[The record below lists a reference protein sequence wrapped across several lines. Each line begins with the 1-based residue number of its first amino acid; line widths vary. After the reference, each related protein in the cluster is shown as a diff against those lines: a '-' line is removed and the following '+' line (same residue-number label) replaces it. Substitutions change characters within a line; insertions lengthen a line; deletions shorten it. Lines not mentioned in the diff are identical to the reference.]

1 METHAQPPPG
11 IIIRDL
17 TTYDEFLQLRTIQQV
32 CWQLAPGEGLYPP
45 LLSTASRSG
54 GTVLGAFD
62 GERMVAFL
70 FGFLG
75 LHEGRRLKLCS
86 QTMGVLPAYRK
97 RGVAAALKWAQ
108 RGRMLALGIDLITW
122 TYDPLEAAS
131 ARLNLHTLGAGV
143 RTYQRNLYGEGLGVL
158 NQGLPSDRLIAEW
171 WIERPHVHELA
182 AGRAVAAGQL
192 VGPVLNVCQGA
203 GSQRRI
209 ASLHLADLAPVVHAE
224 IPADFQ
230 AMKRAD
236 LSLAT
241 DWRAQMRQLFES
253 CFARGYQAVDVLR
266 ITQDNEARVFYT
278 LHAADTA

>member
-1 METHAQPPPG
+1 
-11 IIIRDL
+11 
-17 TTYDEFLQLRTIQQV
+17 
-32 CWQLAPGEGLYPP
+32 
-45 LLSTASRSG
+45 
-54 GTVLGAFD
+54 
-62 GERMVAFL
+62 MVAFL

-122 TYDPLEAAS
+122 TYDPWKRP
-131 ARLNLHTLGAGV
+131 ARLNLHTLGAGAHLPAQPV
-143 RTYQRNLYGEGLGVL
+143 RRGSGVL

-182 AGRAVAAGQL
+182 AGRAVAAGRL

-230 AMKRAD
+230 AMKRGPESGD
-236 LSLAT
+236 RLARPNAPT
-241 DWRAQMRQLFES
+241 VRVLFRA
-253 CFARGYQAVDVLR
+253 GYQAVDVLR
-266 ITQDNEARVFYT
+266 ITQDNEARV
-278 LHAADTA
+278 LHPSRRRYSLSVTPGRDARAMPCIRFGCAAPGCSEHRFGDCSRLHYN